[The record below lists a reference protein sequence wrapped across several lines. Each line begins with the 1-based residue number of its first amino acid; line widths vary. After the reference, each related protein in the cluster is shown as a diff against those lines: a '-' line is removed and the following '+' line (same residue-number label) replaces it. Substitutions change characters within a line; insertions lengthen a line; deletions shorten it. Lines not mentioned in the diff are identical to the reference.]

1 MSKLSKREKGLL
13 IVLLIALTGMI
24 YYNFVLK
31 DFISEYTLVNAEI
44 ADTQVR
50 ISDSKQK
57 ETSIRM
63 VDEKLEQL
71 HMEIDNDLNKVLGWV
86 NRPEIIRMLDSAMA
100 GIVSDPS
107 YYFPAGY
114 ITLPGNHI
122 TTVEVVFN
130 GTEDQTRNVLK
141 ALGRTDYVNRVL
153 IAEFRYTNNEE
164 GSGSARLEIEIL
176 TRDLLPVTE

>member
-31 DFISEYTLVNAEI
+31 DFISEYTSVNAEI

-71 HMEIDNDLNKVLGWV
+71 HMEIDNDLN
-86 NRPEIIRMLDSAMA
+86 
-100 GIVSDPS
+100 
-107 YYFPAGY
+107 
-114 ITLPGNHI
+114 
-122 TTVEVVFN
+122 
-130 GTEDQTRNVLK
+130 
-141 ALGRTDYVNRVL
+141 
-153 IAEFRYTNNEE
+153 
-164 GSGSARLEIEIL
+164 
-176 TRDLLPVTE
+176 